1 MIGGDSLAKRRI
13 RVGRYRPDMRDWSIM
28 DDPPRAIEAGRRQ
41 IGAGVRSARLRL
53 QLTQQ
58 QLASRVAVTQPT
70 ISKLETGRTQGMRFK
85 TLCRLVGILQIGE
98 EYRFPDGP
106 PPATRRLP
114 GSVDERRR
122 EPAAGRRVGPAP

>member
-1 MIGGDSLAKRRI
+1 
-13 RVGRYRPDMRDWSIM
+13 
-28 DDPPRAIEAGRRQ
+28 
-41 IGAGVRSARLRL
+41 
-53 QLTQQ
+53 LTQQ

-70 ISKLETGRTQGMRFK
+70 ISKLETGQTQGMRFR

-114 GSVDERRR
+114 GSQDGAQPG
-122 EPAAGRRVGPAP
+122 PAAGRRASPRR